1 MTLDKK
7 LKEIRERCEAA
18 AKGPWDVD
26 ANWGVIR
33 KDREY
38 AVETDHGSCKSW
50 ALYIARAEHAHSFK
64 AGSDADKN
72 MQFIAHARTDVPMLL
87 EMLEA
92 TIDWEDVYTLK
103 ALEKIAEKY
112 ER

>member
-1 MTLDKK
+1 MTLDSR
-7 LKEIRERCEAA
+7 LKEIKERCEAA
-18 AKGPWDVD
+18 TEEPWFLERDLDGNAYPYIHDSLDLNGQCLFKGVPLKGE
-26 ANWGVIR
+26 NGMLEMI
-33 KDREY
+33 KN
-38 AVETDHGSCKSW
+38 TD
-50 ALYIARAEHAHSFK
+50 
-64 AGSDADKN
+64 
-72 MQFIAHARTDVPMLL
+72 FIAHARTDVPMLL